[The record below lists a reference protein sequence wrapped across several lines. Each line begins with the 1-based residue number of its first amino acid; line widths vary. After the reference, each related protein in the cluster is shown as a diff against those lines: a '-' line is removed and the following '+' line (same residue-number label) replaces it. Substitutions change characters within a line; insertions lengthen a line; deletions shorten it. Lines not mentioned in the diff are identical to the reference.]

1 MHPPL
6 LPSPSGDGLQFYRRK
21 PEKNPDD
28 KEKATDI
35 GTSAV
40 WNFMHCFVFDTFDSI
55 VLNSFSFSFSFYGN
69 CGF

>member
-6 LPSPSGDGLQFYRRK
+6 LPSPSGDGLQFYRRRK

-40 WNFMHCFVFDTFDSI
+40 WNFMHCFVFDTCDSI
-55 VLNSFSFSFSFYGN
+55 VLNSFSFSFYGN